1 VSDGLV
7 VVGASWGGMD
17 SLPTLLHGLA
27 SEPHVAIAIAQHR
40 HAASGSELAR
50 ALQRRSPLPV
60 GDAEDKEPIEP
71 GRVYLAPA
79 DYHLL
84 VEPGRFALS
93 TEASVNHSRPS
104 IDVLFESAADAYGE
118 RAIGI
123 ILTGTGR
130 DGVAGL
136 RRIKERGGAAV
147 VEDPATALRG
157 ELPGAAAATV
167 AADAVLP
174 LDEIPAFVHGLLMW
188 VPA

>member
-1 VSDGLV
+1 MHLIL
-7 VVGASWGGMD
+7 VGASWGGME
-17 SLPTLLHGLA
+17 SLPTLLRGLPA
-27 SEPHVAIAIAQHR
+27 EHEIAVAVAQHR
-40 HAASGSELAR
+40 HVSSGRELQR
-50 ALQRRSPLPV
+50 ALQRHSPLQV
-60 GDAEDKEPIEP
+60 TDVEDKESIEP

-93 TEASVNHSRPS
+93 TEAAVNYSRPS
-104 IDVLFESAADAYGE
+104 IDVLFESAADAYRE

-136 RRIKERGGAAV
+136 TRIKERGGTAI
-147 VEDPATALRG
+147 VEDPVSAVRG
-157 ELPGAAAATV
+157 ELPGAAAAVV

-174 LDEIPAFVHGLLMW
+174 LEEIAPFVRSLVVQ